1 MNLHYTTV
9 LTALLA
15 TCALQAQTFV
25 RTPGLLTMQ
34 NARTGNCVGI
44 VDMDGDGRDDLL
56 LLHQSMHLYIDYQNA
71 DGSFTQHAYGQ
82 VSNGYQWGWTVGDM
96 SGTGHKDVISGG
108 NQTTNQNPPIKD
120 YAVHYTQISSIGAY
134 VKSTLPNGSGMFM
147 QTCNTAD
154 LDNDGDLDF
163 FACHDVGTN
172 RTWRNNG
179 SGTLTHHTGW
189 FNFNTTPPSDN
200 SGNYGS
206 VFIDIDNDGD
216 MDLYIAKCRQGVNNP
231 ADPRRINQL
240 YINNGN
246 GTYTEQAAAWG
257 INSNEQDWTGDF
269 GDIDND
275 GDLDLVLTNHSNVNQ
290 GIKVYRNNGNSTFTD
305 ITNNSGIQV
314 IGSFYQ
320 AKLEDFDNDGYL
332 DLLTAGGSSGA
343 ERYFRGN
350 GNGTFTQINN
360 MLPKPSGYPALNSFS
375 VGDLNSDG
383 FLDVYGTYG
392 SGYVTPS
399 STRDDQLYL
408 NAGNNNGFLNFRLRG
423 TQSNRDAVG
432 ARVTLYGP
440 WGTQIREVRAG
451 ESYGIVC
458 SFTCHFG
465 MGTAPMA
472 DSAIV
477 RWPSGIVDKLY
488 NVAAS
493 QWIDLVE
500 GETMRSRVSA
510 RAYLGG
516 AYVSGTGLMND
527 NLRSGGH
534 IPTTNPYSAI
544 GLEEVGG
551 KVPQKIAP
559 AVLAITGPNAIV
571 DWVWLELRSA
581 GNPGSIVRARPALL
595 QRDGDIVELDG
606 YRPVY
611 MSVNNG
617 LYHVAVRHR
626 NHLGCMTSGTFNL
639 GAAPT
644 TVNLSASAT
653 TTWGTNAR
661 RSDAGVMVLWTGNTN
676 NDDLVKYTGA
686 SNDRD
691 PVLTRIGGNI
701 PTATVTGYHLE
712 DVNLDAVVKYT
723 GSANDRDPILLTIG
737 GVVPTNTR
745 IEQLP

>member
-56 LLHQSMHLYIDYQNA
+56 LLHQSKNLFIDYQNA

-82 VSNGYQWGWTVGDM
+82 VSTAPQWGWTVGDM

-108 NQTTNQNPPIKD
+108 NGD
-120 YAVHYTQISSIGAY
+120 GVHYVQIPTRNSFSKSS
-134 VKSTLPNGSGMFM
+134 LPNGGGMFM

-154 LDNDGDLDF
+154 MDNDGDLDY

-179 SGTLTHHTGW
+179 SGTLTQHTGW
-189 FNFNTTPPSDN
+189 FNFNTTPSSDN

-231 ADPRRINQL
+231 SDPRRINQL

-257 INSNEQDWTGDF
+257 INNGEQTWTADF

-275 GDLDLVLTNHSNVNQ
+275 GDLDLVLTNHSTTIQ
-290 GIKVYRNNGNSTFTD
+290 LYRNNGNGSFTD
-305 ITNNSGIQV
+305 ITATSGMQV
-314 IGSFYQ
+314 TGFFLQ
-320 AKLEDFDNDGYL
+320 GKLEDFDNDGYL
-332 DLLTAGGSSGA
+332 DFLTAGA
-343 ERYFRGN
+343 EFYFRGN

-360 MLPKPSGYPALNSFS
+360 MLPKPSGYPTLNSFS

-399 STRDDQLYL
+399 STRNDQLYL

-500 GETMRSRVSA
+500 GETMRSRVAA
-510 RAYLGG
+510 RTYLGG
-516 AYVSGTGLMND
+516 PYVSGTGLMND
-527 NLRSGGH
+527 NLRTGGH
-534 IPTTNPYSAI
+534 IPTTNPYTDL
-544 GLEEVGG
+544 GFGEVGG

-559 AVLAITGPNAIV
+559 AVLAVTGPNAIV
-571 DWVWLELRSA
+571 DWVWLELRSV
-581 GNPGSIVRARPALL
+581 GNPASIVRARPALL

-639 GAAPT
+639 GATPA
-644 TVNLSASAT
+644 TVNLTASAT
-653 TTWGTNAR
+653 GTWGSDAR
-661 RSDAGVMVLWTGNTN
+661 RNDAGVMVLWTGNSN
-676 NDDLVKYTGA
+676 NDLLVKYTGA
-686 SNDRD
+686 ANDRD

-701 PTATVTGYHLE
+701 PTATVNGYHLE

-723 GSANDRDPILLTIG
+723 GTANDRDPILLTIG
-737 GVVPTNTR
+737 GTVPTSTR
-745 IEQLP
+745 TEQLP